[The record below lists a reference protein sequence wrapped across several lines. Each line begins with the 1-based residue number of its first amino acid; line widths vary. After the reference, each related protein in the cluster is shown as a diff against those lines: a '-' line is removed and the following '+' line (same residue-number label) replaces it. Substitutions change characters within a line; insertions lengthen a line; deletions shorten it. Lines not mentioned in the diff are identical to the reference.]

1 MSRLPTGAGR
11 SVGVHLWTAPMTAPT
26 HPPGLGCFAPFT
38 EAQARLRAARQAS
51 DRAREQL
58 MEAIRAERR
67 AFDDVGIAYLEY
79 DAIRRAGDRGAR

>member
-1 MSRLPTGAGR
+1 
-11 SVGVHLWTAPMTAPT
+11 MTAPT
-26 HPPGLGCFAPFT
+26 PPPGLGCFAPFT
-38 EAQARLRAARQAS
+38 EAQSRLRVARQAC